1 MWGRPSDPSIYGFVD
16 IDVTD
21 TLAFIAQHRERSGQ
35 RLTITHVVAQAVAQ
49 AFGENPDLNAKV
61 RFGGRLEERQSVDL
75 VISVARGGG
84 RDLSAARVDGAET
97 LAFIARHRE
106 RTGQRL
112 TITHV
117 VAQAVA
123 EAFKQHPDLN
133 AKVRF
138 GGRIEE
144 RQSVDL
150 VIPVARDDGR
160 DLSAA
165 RGDAADS
172 LALTDLVSAVDAQV
186 ERSRQGQDE
195 DYERSRGLL
204 ARLPFFCLK
213 PLLWLTDMIS
223 NELHLHLPRLGM
235 PRDPFGT
242 AVITNVGMFGIDTA
256 FAPFVPLG
264 RCPLLLLV
272 TAVTERP
279 VVRDGAVLPR
289 PVLRLCA
296 TFDHRVIDGAAAGRL
311 ARAITHRVQN
321 PAPTPSEP
329 RLCEAA

>member
-1 MWGRPSDPSIYGFVD
+1 MPTTFRPAPDPSTFRKIAASMWGRPSDPSIYGFVD

-21 TLAFIAQHRERSGQ
+21 TLAFIEQ
-35 RLTITHVVAQAVAQ
+35 
-49 AFGENPDLNAKV
+49 
-61 RFGGRLEERQSVDL
+61 
-75 VISVARGGG
+75 
-84 RDLSAARVDGAET
+84 
-97 LAFIARHRE
+97 HRE

-123 EAFKQHPDLN
+123 RAFADNPDLN

-144 RQSVDL
+144 RETVDL
-150 VIPVARDDGR
+150 VISVARDNGR

-165 RGDAADS
+165 RVDAAET
-172 LALTDLVSAVDAQV
+172 LPLEGLVAQVDAQID
-186 ERSRQGQDE
+186 RTRRGQDE
-195 DYERSRGLL
+195 DYERSRSLL
-204 ARLPFFCLK
+204 GRLPFFCLR
-213 PLLWLTDMIS
+213 PLLWLTDLVS

-264 RCPLLLLV
+264 RSPLLLLV
-272 TAVTERP
+272 TAVKERP
-279 VVRDGAVLPR
+279 VARDGEVFAR

-311 ARAITHRVQN
+311 ARAITKLVQD
-321 PAPTPSEP
+321 PAPALEP
-329 RLCEAA
+329 VREAA